1 VYLTPTAPKYQSARS
16 RVAPLDPAATDGTT
30 CAPPTDRGPLP
41 SRGEIEAALEACRH
55 RSPRLPLIDESA
67 ARGLLPDAPAEKPV
81 PQWVRLVLTFPRS
94 GPGRVASHT
103 NAVSKGRLS
112 VMLKAEIDYVAAL
125 HDRAW
130 YALGHARNRLRE
142 LGMTDDMIA
151 ALVTPGESIPAG
163 ERAALA
169 LAKKLTV
176 DPARITDADIAALR
190 ANWSEFET
198 AEVVFQITEAASF
211 DRLTEAAGLQ
221 LER

>member
-1 VYLTPTAPKYQSARS
+1 M
-16 RVAPLDPAATDGTT
+16 
-30 CAPPTDRGPLP
+30 
-41 SRGEIEAALEACRH
+41 
-55 RSPRLPLIDESA
+55 
-67 ARGLLPDAPAEKPV
+67 
-81 PQWVRLVLTFPRS
+81 RLVLTFPKA

-103 NAVSKGRLS
+103 NAISKGRLN
-112 VMLKAEIDYVAAL
+112 VKLKAEIDYVAAL

-163 ERAALA
+163 ERAVLA

-190 ANWSEFET
+190 TNFNDFET

-221 LER
+221 LEL